1 MKYGCKDCKFKLEGF
16 AEIIPIIMTH
26 EKNCNGN

>member
-1 MKYGCKDCKFKLEGF
+1 MKYGCKDCDFEIEGF
-16 AEIIPIIMTH
+16 AEIIPVIMSH